1 MDLFEYILI
10 MTSVIFAMA
19 VGQLLLGLGRWA
31 QSTANVRTYH
41 PHSVWVLIMF
51 VMIYSNWWANWEFH
65 SVAWTLPMYAYMLI
79 APTLAF
85 FACTLLIPQSFDR
98 QEVDLEDHFFRIR
111 RPFFGAVFVFALAIL
126 IDGSLMG
133 TERLWHPGRFGHAAI
148 LFGSLGGLSTQGR
161 RIHYLVAWSVLLGL
175 VGAMSWRLWT
185 PVG

>member
-19 VGQLLLGLGRWA
+19 VGQLLLGLGRLA
-31 QSTANVRTYH
+31 QSTATIRTYH
-41 PHSVWVLIMF
+41 PHSVWVLTMF
-51 VMIYSNWWANWEFH
+51 VMIYANWWANWEFR
-65 SVAWTLPMYAYMLI
+65 SVEWTLAMYGYMLI

-85 FACTLLIPQSFDR
+85 FACTLLIPQSFGPD
-98 QEVDLEDHFFRIR
+98 EVDLEEHFFRVR

-133 TERLWHPGRFGHAAI
+133 TEPVWHPGRIGHVGI
-148 LFGSLGGLSTQGR
+148 VLGTFGGLITERR
-161 RIHYLVAWSVLLGL
+161 RIHYLLVWSVLLGL

-185 PVG
+185 PAG